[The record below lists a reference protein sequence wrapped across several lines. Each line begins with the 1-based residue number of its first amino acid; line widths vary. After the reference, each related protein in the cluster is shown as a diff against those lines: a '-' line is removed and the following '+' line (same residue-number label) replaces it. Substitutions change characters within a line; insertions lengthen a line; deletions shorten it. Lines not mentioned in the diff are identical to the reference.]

1 MSLSNVGHDR
11 TVTRDLNLKNILR
24 MRNMKDMRIGY
35 SFRYSSKVL
44 QSPSSRLHRPIVDDG
59 PAFGQ
64 AIRIRMGG
72 FDYSR

>member
-1 MSLSNVGHDR
+1 MFSHDR

-24 MRNMKDMRIGY
+24 MRNMKDMTSDTPFN
-35 SFRYSSKVL
+35 SFKVL